1 MHQAEVVNALDRYFE
16 VRRFNEQ
23 DGWLPFIPT
32 AEQVNLRPFFVPE
45 FWEGTWN
52 GLMLDNASKVDR
64 VYLVVFPTPK
74 ILDTIIAKEVERGAP
89 GAMIFS
95 HHVTAF
101 DEKGVGFVPLAV
113 EQLEELREHGISYY
127 NCHAPLDCHPVT
139 STGNALANALGLND
153 LQRFAPYYGGLAG
166 VYGAVPPISFQAFA
180 ERLAKACELPAL
192 RYDQLLHNAQPI
204 RKVAIVPGGGGEVHI
219 IREAI
224 GLGVDTY
231 ITGHWHLFADNAF
244 SNAQRQ
250 TFQEFVPQLN
260 INLLGASHY
269 SSEMVVMRDQMK
281 QWFSK
286 ELELEAVVMR
296 QENPWGI

>member
-1 MHQAEVVNALDRYFE
+1 MNPAEITNALDRYFE
-16 VRRFNEQ
+16 VRRFNEN
-23 DGWLPFIPT
+23 DGWLPFISEVDKAT
-32 AEQVNLRPFFVPE
+32 IKPFFVPE
-45 FWEGTWN
+45 FWNGTWN
-52 GLMLDNASKVDR
+52 GLMLENAAKIDR
-64 VYLVVFPTPK
+64 VYLIVFPTPK

-89 GAMIFS
+89 GAMIFA
-95 HHVTAF
+95 HHPIAF
-101 DEKGVGFVPLAV
+101 DEKGVGFMPLAV
-113 EQLEELREHGISYY
+113 EQLEELREHGISFY

-166 VYGAVPPISFQAFA
+166 VYGTVPPISFQAFA
-180 ERLAKACELPAL
+180 ERLAKVCELPAL

-204 RKVAIVPGGGGEVHI
+204 HKVALVPGGGGDQPI
-219 IREAI
+219 ISEAV

-231 ITGHWHLFADNAF
+231 VTGHWHLFADNPF
-244 SNAQRQ
+244 SNNHREGFK
-250 TFQEFVPQLN
+250 TFVPTLN

-281 QWFSK
+281 SWFSK
-286 ELELEAVVMR
+286 ELELEAVLIR